1 MSNSSPASRVAVAQ
15 AVSGGVMQA
24 TVLPARCV
32 VYVMDAYCGWCWGFS
47 ARIVEFEAANRH
59 RVPFTAISGGLFTGQ
74 RARPI
79 SAYPHIPEANARI
92 ARGIGNSNPFLSS
105 LKAAEWRCDRS
116 GGSAPC
122 LPR

>member
-1 MSNSSPASRVAVAQ
+1 M
-15 AVSGGVMQA
+15 
-24 TVLPARCV
+24 TILPARCV

-47 ARIVEFEAANRH
+47 ARIVELEASNRH

-92 ARGIGNSNPFLSS
+92 ARLTGANGIGIS
-105 LKAAEWRCDRS
+105 R
-116 GGSAPC
+116 GV
-122 LPR
+122 